1 MRVKNR
7 TKGLSLVE
15 IILSI
20 AVLSILSVYVIQM
33 FITSSNLNHKAEAID
48 QSVLISESIFESIE
62 LDPTLLNLHQSAV
75 FKYVKESFVD
85 DVAVSEL
92 YFDMDWQPVKA
103 IQENGYILYLKEV
116 RVQALEYEKV
126 DYQITVLKLDQ
137 SETEMLYEI
146 GMQKYY

>member
-1 MRVKNR
+1 MRVKKR

-62 LDPTLLNLHQSAV
+62 LDPTLINLHQSAV

>member
-1 MRVKNR
+1 MRVNNKAS
-7 TKGLSLVE
+7 GLSLVE

-62 LDPTLLNLHQSAV
+62 LDPTLSNLHQSTF
-75 FKYVKESFVD
+75 FKYFKESVVD
-85 DVAVSEL
+85 DADLTEL
-92 YFDMDWQPVKA
+92 YFNMDWQPVKT
-103 IQENGYILYLKEV
+103 IQDNGYILYLKEV

-146 GMQKYY
+146 GMQKYD

>member
-1 MRVKNR
+1 MRVKSR
-7 TKGLSLVE
+7 ASGLSLVE

-48 QSVLISESIFESIE
+48 QSVLLSESIFESIE
-62 LDPTLLNLHQSAV
+62 LDPSRSNLHQNAA
-75 FKYVKESFVD
+75 FKFVKESVID
-85 DVAVSEL
+85 EAVVSEL
-92 YFDMDWQPVKA
+92 YFDLDWQPFKSM
-103 IQENGYILYLKEV
+103 QENGYVLYLKEV
-116 RVQALEYEKV
+116 SVQALEYIKV
-126 DYQITVLKLDQ
+126 DYQITILKLDQ